1 MNISLILN
9 IHVHFNYI
17 CVLNTESLMDE
28 FTYISNAD
36 PAALESLYQ
45 QYKTNPASV
54 DESWA
59 RFFEGIDFA
68 TRTYSGKVEVSSNG
82 STSIPEQVLDEFKVI
97 NLINGYR
104 SRGHLFTR
112 TNPVRERRKY
122 TPTLDIENFGLETS
136 DLDTVFQA
144 GDLIG
149 IGASPLKQIVEHLK
163 ETYCQSIGVEYM
175 YMRNLEAVAWIQSR
189 METSKSKANYT
200 KAQKQKMFSKLS
212 DAVGFESF
220 LDKKFVGQ
228 KRFSLEG
235 CEALIPAMDVMVSHG
250 STIGIQEYVIGMA
263 HRGRLNVLS
272 NIFKKD
278 AGRIFTEF
286 EGKEYDDDGEF
297 SGDVK
302 YHLGYSTSVRT
313 DSGKEIQL
321 TLSPNPSHLEA
332 VGPVVEGMT
341 RAFAEQNHQ
350 GEFSKIMPVV
360 IHGDAAIAGQGVV
373 YEVVQMAKLDGYKTG
388 GTIHIVVNNQVGFTT
403 NYLDGRSSIYCT
415 DVAKVT
421 LSPVFH
427 VNADDVEA
435 VAYAVQLA
443 IEFRQKFQG
452 DVFIDLL
459 GYRKYGHNEGD
470 EPRFTQPILYK
481 AIAKHPNPKKIYLAN
496 LVSEGILTEEE
507 AVKFEEDQ
515 KANLEKSLAEAR
527 EKTRAEIRP
536 FLEHRWQHIRP
547 SNKED
552 FHHSPE
558 TSVTI
563 KKLKE
568 IAKVLYTIPEGMKFF
583 KKMEK
588 LLNDRRKMVEETDQL
603 DWGMAEMLAYGSLLS
618 EGFPIRF
625 SGQDVERGTFSHRHA
640 VLKIED
646 SEEEY
651 VPLNNISAKQGEFQ
665 IYNSLLSEYAV
676 LGFDY
681 GYSLAAPNGL
691 TIWEA
696 QFGDFNNGAQIIID
710 QFISSAEDKWRSMSG
725 LVMLLPHGYEGQGA
739 EHSSGRMERFLSLCA
754 EHNMVIANVTT
765 PANYFHMIRRQLKGE
780 IRKPL
785 VVFSP
790 KSLLR
795 YPKCVSSLN
804 DLAKGGFKE
813 IIDDEGIKAADVKK
827 LVLCSGKIYFDLI
840 EEREN
845 LKAKDVAIVRIEQ
858 LYPFPQKQLDAIVS
872 KYKSASKILW
882 VQEEPENMGA
892 WAYILRLLR
901 KSNIDLIS
909 RAESGSPA
917 TGSSKRHAVEQA
929 SILSKVFSA

>member
-1 MNISLILN
+1 VSTQ
-9 IHVHFNYI
+9 
-17 CVLNTESLMDE
+17 TES
-28 FTYISNAD
+28 FTYVSNGD
-36 PAALESLYQ
+36 PAALENLYQ
-45 QYKTNPASV
+45 QYKSNPGQV

-68 TRTYSGKVEVSSNG
+68 TKSFPDRVQSSITG
-82 STSIPEQVLDEFKVI
+82 PGVVPEKINTEFKVI
-97 NLINGYR
+97 NLINAYR
-104 SRGHLFTR
+104 SRGHLFTK
-112 TNPVRERRKY
+112 TNPVRERRQY
-122 TPTLDIENFGLETS
+122 HPTLDHQNFQLS
-136 DLDTVFQA
+136 DADLDTVFQA
-144 GDLIG
+144 GELIG
-149 IGASPLKQIVEHLK
+149 IGAASLRQIIGHLN
-163 ETYCQSIGVEYM
+163 ETYCQSLGIEYM
-175 YMRNLEAVAWIQSR
+175 YMRNMEAVTWLQSR
-189 METSKSKANYT
+189 MESSRGRANYSPE
-200 KAQKQKMFSKLS
+200 QKKKLFKKLS
-212 DAVGFESF
+212 EAVGFESF

-235 CEALIPAMDVMVSHG
+235 CEALIPAMDLMVSHG
-250 STIGIQEYVIGMA
+250 ESMGIKEFVVGMA
-263 HRGRLNVLS
+263 HRGRLNVLA

-278 AGRIFTEF
+278 PVRIFTEF
-286 EGKEYDDDGEF
+286 EGKEYEDNDDGEF

-302 YHLGYSTSVRT
+302 YHLGYSTMLRSEK
-313 DSGKEIQL
+313 GAEMQL

-341 RAFAEQNHQ
+341 RAFAENNH
-350 GEFSKIMPVV
+350 ESNYKKITPLI

-403 NYLDGRSSIYCT
+403 NYLDARSSIYCT

-435 VAYAVQLA
+435 VAFAVQMA
-443 IEFRQKFQG
+443 IEFRQQFQG

-481 AIAKHPNPKKIYLAN
+481 AIAKHPNPRKIYLER
-496 LVSEGILTEEE
+496 LLQEGVVSESE
-507 AVKFEEDQ
+507 AANYEQTQ
-515 KANLEKSLAEAR
+515 KDELEKSLAIAR
-527 EKTRAEIRP
+527 EKDRSEIKS
-536 FLEHRWQHIRP
+536 FLASRWKHIRP
-547 SNKED
+547 SHRDD
-552 FHHSPE
+552 FHESPDK
-558 TSVTI
+558 TGVSV

-568 IAKVLYTIPEGMKFF
+568 IAGTLYSIPSDMKFF

-588 LLNDRRKMVEETDQL
+588 VLDDRRKMIEETNRL
-603 DWGMAEMLAYGSLLS
+603 DWGMAEQLAYGSLLL
-618 EGFPIRF
+618 EGHPVRF

-651 VPLNNISAKQGEFQ
+651 EPLNNLSPKQAPFR

-681 GYSLAAPNGL
+681 GYSLAVPDGL

-710 QFISSAEDKWRSMSG
+710 QFISSAEDKWRSMSN

-739 EHSSGRMERFLSLCA
+739 EHSSARVERFLALCA
-754 EHNMVIANVTT
+754 ENNMIVANVTT
-765 PANYFHMIRRQLKGE
+765 PANYFHMIRRQIHHE

-795 YPKCVSSLN
+795 LPACVSSIEE
-804 DLAKGGFKE
+804 LANGRFKE
-813 IIDDEGIKAADVKK
+813 TFDDERIKAAQVKK
-827 LVLCSGKIYFDLI
+827 LILCSGKVYYDLL
-840 EEREN
+840 EERDARN
-845 LKAKDVAIVRIEQ
+845 ITDTALVRIEQ
-858 LYPFPQKQLDAIVS
+858 LYPFPQKQVDALLKKYS
-872 KYKSASKILW
+872 KRNKLIW
-882 VQEEPENMGA
+882 VQEEPENMGP
-892 WAYILRLLR
+892 WMHIMRMMRNCDIELV
-901 KSNIDLIS
+901 S

-917 TGSSKRHAVEQA
+917 TGSSKRHAVEQKMLFDKA
-929 SILSKVFSA
+929 FSN